1 MEIRDRRFVIFGGA
15 GFIGSHLADLLSRQA
30 VKGITVFD
38 KRITK
43 QLIARGQE
51 TGKVEVVEG
60 DVTHVDQVAA
70 VMDGAD
76 GVFHLAALPINSSAH
91 MPRLCVDVNVLGTFN
106 VLEAAQKAGVKK
118 IVFSSASSVYGDTN
132 ELMDERHPLNAR
144 TLYGASKIA
153 GEFFLRSFYE
163 MYGLDYVVLR
173 YMNVYGPYQEGG
185 VVMSV
190 LKRIQQ
196 GLPPIIYGD
205 GSQSFDFVDVT
216 DVARANLSAM
226 ESEITNEIFNV
237 GSGREVGVKEIVS
250 LLLDLTGSPLKPV
263 FESAEKVLMQ
273 RRVGSNEKARR
284 LLKFESQV
292 DLREGLRR
300 VVHSL
305 GLSSGA

>member
-15 GFIGSHLADLLSRQA
+15 GFIGSHLAALLSRQA

-38 KRITK
+38 KRVTK
-43 QLIARGQE
+43 QIITCGLE

-70 VMDGAD
+70 VMNGAD
-76 GVFHLAALPINSSAH
+76 GVFHLAALPINACAH

-132 ELMDERHPLNAR
+132 ELMDENQPLNAR

-153 GEFFLRSFYE
+153 GEYFLRSFYE
-163 MYGLDYVVLR
+163 MYGVDYIVLR
-173 YMNVYGPYQEGG
+173 YMNVYGPCQEGG

-196 GLPPIIYGD
+196 CLPPIIYGD

-216 DVARANLSAM
+216 DVARANISAM
-226 ESEITNEIFNV
+226 ESEITDEIFNV

-250 LLLDLTGSPLKPV
+250 LLLELTESPLKPV
-263 FESAEKVLMQ
+263 FEPTEKVLMQ

-300 VVHSL
+300 VVNSL

>member
-1 MEIRDRRFVIFGGA
+1 MEIRDRCFVIFGGA

-38 KRITK
+38 KRVTK
-43 QLIARGQE
+43 QIIACGLE

-70 VMDGAD
+70 VMNGAD
-76 GVFHLAALPINSSAH
+76 GVFHLAALPINSCAH

-153 GEFFLRSFYE
+153 GEYFLRSFYE
-163 MYGLDYVVLR
+163 MYGLDYIVLR

-216 DVARANLSAM
+216 DVARANISAM
-226 ESEITNEIFNV
+226 ESDITDEIFNV

-250 LLLDLTGSPLKPV
+250 LLLELTGSPLKPV
-263 FESAEKVLMQ
+263 FEPAEKVLMQ

-300 VVHSL
+300 VVNSL
-305 GLSSGA
+305 GLNSGA